1 MGHPGLDINRI
12 AEHGD
17 DQQCQ
22 RPGTSRQDI
31 KAITADDEAACAE
44 HPGDTDTGGVELEDQ
59 QCGADQEQQVGHRR
73 TGERVH
79 PTVEER
85 QLREAHR
92 RDRHAHGFIAAR
104 VDLGG
109 KAGQI
114 EGEEGEG
121 WRVPVGETEGDD
133 GLLVDGV
140 LAQGLGDLDE
150 RRHQQRLGDDE
161 FARLAELGT
170 DGDADFVGCRDQ
182 LCDRSSGIG
191 TGRPD
196 PGVDRHLGRAD
207 LLGEF
212 DQTLVGDDRPSA
224 VDLKNQAAAAAGF
237 GVVDRRLDEVGHDAV
252 DEPGDLHH
260 VENEW
265 LVGRILRLV
274 LGPSGA
280 HGGQCP
286 DEERHEGDR

>member
-22 RPGTSRQDI
+22 RPGASRQDI

-59 QCGADQEQQVGHRR
+59 QRRPDQEQQVGHRR
-73 TGERVH
+73 AGERVH

-92 RDRHAHGFIAAR
+92 RDGHTHSFIAAG

-109 KAGQI
+109 KARQI
-114 EGEEGEG
+114 KGKEGEG
-121 WRVPVGETEGDD
+121 RRVPVGETEGDD
-133 GLLVDGV
+133 GLLIDGV
-140 LAQGLGDLDE
+140 LTQGLGDLDE

-161 FARLAELGT
+161 FARVAELGT
-170 DGDADFVGCRDQ
+170 DGDTDFVGCRDQ

-191 TGRPD
+191 TGWPD
-196 PGVDRHLGRAD
+196 PGIDRHLSLAD

-212 DQTLVGDDRPSA
+212 DYALIGDDRPGA
-224 VDLKNQAAAAAGF
+224 VDLKNQAATSAGF
-237 GVVDRRLDEVGHDAV
+237 GVVDRRLDEVGHDAI

-260 VENEW
+260 VENERF
-265 LVGRILRLV
+265 VGQILRLV